1 MSRSFSSVTAAAI
14 ASVATMAAFALWSGG
29 VHCER
34 ARACA
39 GSECVSETA
48 MSQTPRGAKPLG
60 LIDL

>member
-14 ASVATMAAFALWSGG
+14 ASVATMAAFALWTGS

-39 GSECVSETA
+39 GSECISETA
-48 MSQTPRGAKPLG
+48 MSHAQHGARPLG

>member
-14 ASVATMAAFALWSGG
+14 ASVATMAAFALWSGS
-29 VHCER
+29 VYCQP

-48 MSQTPRGAKPLG
+48 MSHAAHGAKPLG